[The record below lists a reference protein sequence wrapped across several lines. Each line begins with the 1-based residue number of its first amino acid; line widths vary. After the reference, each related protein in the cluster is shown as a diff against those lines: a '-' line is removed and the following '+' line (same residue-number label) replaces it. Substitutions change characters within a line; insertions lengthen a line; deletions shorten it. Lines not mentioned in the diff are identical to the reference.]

1 MAEKLT
7 PREQIE
13 RILDL
18 VRRAARYGWLVI
30 AISAVGGGLS
40 VLLALSR
47 PHQYESETVLF
58 YRELISQSVLQGRE
72 VVQSSNTLSARFKEM
87 LLARSNLVQVVKKF
101 DLFPDVV
108 AADGEV
114 AAADLL
120 RMRVSFRDKGAG
132 TFRISYKGDSPAEAQ
147 KVTQFLG
154 ERLQKTD
161 NELRRE
167 QAEVTKNF
175 LEQEK
180 KEADDELKQRER
192 TLAEFLS
199 QHPEFA
205 QETSGGSASGAGI
218 RAAQQKK
225 TTASA
230 ASDSGLGALERQR
243 RRIQARL
250 ANPDAPIPV
259 PAPSAS
265 RASEPSELKAAR
277 RDIDEAQRELS
288 EKLGQFTDKHP
299 DVVAARNR
307 LASAQQALRRLEAGL
322 PAASEEQAAP
332 LPVDRSALQRELTKV
347 EREITA
353 YRSRQGGRV
362 PKSSVADDVVNMEIE
377 WARVERVVEE
387 ARERVSSLESR
398 VFTADIT
405 ASSEFA
411 EAAQLSV
418 IDEAYLPHSP
428 AGKPRKM
435 LAIAGGLLFAGLG
448 MALALGLALID
459 DRIYRRYDLQRI
471 GVAPVL
477 VVVPADKRRNRRGRR
492 RG

>member
-18 VRRAARYGWLVI
+18 VRRAARYGWLVV
-30 AISAVGGGLS
+30 AITAVGGGLS

-58 YRELISQSVLQGRE
+58 YREMISQSVLQGRE

-101 DLFPDVV
+101 KLFPDVV
-108 AADGEV
+108 EGDGEV

-120 RMRVSFRDKGAG
+120 RMRISFRDKGAG
-132 TFRISYKGDSPAEAQ
+132 TFRISYKGDTPEEAQ

-154 ERLQKTD
+154 ERLKQTD

-167 QAEVTKNF
+167 QAAVTKSF

-180 KEADDELKQRER
+180 KEADAELAQRER
-192 TLAEFLS
+192 TMAQFLS
-199 QHPEFA
+199 RHPEFA
-205 QETSGGSASGAGI
+205 QETPGGSASGAGI

-225 TTASA
+225 SSSASSA
-230 ASDSGLGALERQR
+230 ESGLSALERQR

-259 PAPSAS
+259 APAPA
-265 RASEPSELKAAR
+265 RTSEPAELKAAR
-277 RDIDEAQRELS
+277 RDIDEAQRELQ

-299 DVVAARNR
+299 DVVAARSR
-307 LASAQQALRRLEAGL
+307 LANAQQALRRLEAGL
-322 PAASEEQAAP
+322 PAVSEEAAQP
-332 LPVDRSALQRELTKV
+332 LPIDRSALQRELAKV
-347 EREITA
+347 EREIA
-353 YRSRQGGRV
+353 GYRSRQGSSAAA
-362 PKSSVADDVVNMEIE
+362 KSQVADDVVNLETE
-377 WARVERVVEE
+377 WAGLERVVEE

-418 IDEAYLPHSP
+418 IDDAYLPHAP
-428 AGKPRKM
+428 AGKPRK
-435 LAIAGGLLFAGLG
+435 LLVIAGGLVFAGLG
-448 MALALGLALID
+448 VVLALGLALID
-459 DRIYRRYDLQRI
+459 DRIYRRYDLQRL

-477 VVVPADKRRNRRGRR
+477 VVVPAEKRRSRRGRR

>member
-18 VRRAARYGWLVI
+18 VRRAARYGWLVV
-30 AISAVGGGLS
+30 AITAVGGGLS

-87 LLARSNLVQVVKKF
+87 LLARSNLVQVVKQFK
-101 DLFPDVV
+101 LFPDVV
-108 AADGEV
+108 DGDGEI

-120 RMRVSFRDKGAG
+120 RMRISFRDKGAG
-132 TFRISYKGDSPAEAQ
+132 TFRISYKGDTPEEAQ

-154 ERLQKTD
+154 ERLKQAD
-161 NELRRE
+161 NELRQE
-167 QAEVTKNF
+167 QAQVTKNF

-180 KEADDELKQRER
+180 KEADEELKQRER
-192 TLAEFLS
+192 EMAQFLT

-205 QETSGGSASGAGI
+205 QETPGGSASGAGI

-225 TTASA
+225 STASA
-230 ASDSGLGALERQR
+230 AADSGLGALERQR

-259 PAPSAS
+259 APPAPSRS
-265 RASEPSELKAAR
+265 SEPSELKSAR
-277 RDIDEAQRELS
+277 RDIEEAQRELS
-288 EKLGQFTDKHP
+288 EKLAQFTDKHP

-307 LASAQQALRRLEAGL
+307 LATAQQSLRRLEAGL
-322 PAASEEQAAP
+322 PAVSEDQAAP
-332 LPVDRSALQRELTKV
+332 LPVDRSALQRELGKV
-347 EREITA
+347 EREIAA
-353 YRSRQGGRV
+353 YRSRQGGRA
-362 PKSSVADDVVNMEIE
+362 PKSSVADDVVNLETE

-411 EAAQLSV
+411 DAAQLSV
-418 IDEAYLPHSP
+418 IDEAYLPHTP
-428 AGKPRKM
+428 AGKPRKLLVM
-435 LAIAGGLLFAGLG
+435 AGGLLFAGLG
-448 MALALGLALID
+448 VALALGLALID

-477 VVVPADKRRNRRGRR
+477 VVVPGEKRRSRRGRR

>member
-30 AISAVGGGLS
+30 AITAVGGGLS

-58 YRELISQSVLQGRE
+58 YRELISQSVLQGRD

-101 DLFPDVV
+101 NLFPDVV
-108 AADGEV
+108 DSDGEV

-132 TFRISYKGDSPAEAQ
+132 TFRISYKGDSPEEAQ

-154 ERLQKTD
+154 ERLRQTD

-167 QAEVTKNF
+167 QAEVTKSF

-180 KEADDELKQRER
+180 KEADEELKQRER
-192 TLAEFLS
+192 TMAEFLS
-199 QHPEFA
+199 KHPEFA
-205 QETSGGSASGAGI
+205 QETPGGSASGAGI

-225 TTASA
+225 SSASA
-230 ASDSGLGALERQR
+230 AADSGLGALERQR
-243 RRIQARL
+243 RRIQVRL

-259 PAPSAS
+259 PAPAARS
-265 RASEPSELKAAR
+265 SEPSELKAAK
-277 RDIDEAQRELS
+277 RDIEEAQRELS
-288 EKLGQFTDKHP
+288 EKLAQFTDKHP

-307 LASAQQALRRLEAGL
+307 LATAQQALRRLEAGL
-322 PAASEEQAAP
+322 PAVSEEQAAP
-332 LPVDRSALQRELTKV
+332 LPVDRSALQRELAKV
-347 EREITA
+347 EREIAA
-353 YRSRQGGRV
+353 YRSRQGGSA
-362 PKSSVADDVVNMEIE
+362 PKSTVADDVVNLETE
-377 WARVERVVEE
+377 WSRLERVVEE

-418 IDEAYLPHSP
+418 IDDAYLPHTP

-448 MALALGLALID
+448 IALALGLALID
-459 DRIYRRYDLQRI
+459 DRIYRRYDLQRL

>member
-18 VRRAARYGWLVI
+18 VRRAARYGWLVV
-30 AISAVGGGLS
+30 AVTAVGGGLS

-58 YRELISQSVLQGRE
+58 YREMISQSVLQGRE

-87 LLARSNLVQVVKKF
+87 LLARSNLIQVVKQFK
-101 DLFPDVV
+101 LFPDVV
-108 AADGEV
+108 ESDGEV

-120 RMRVSFRDKGAG
+120 RMRISFRDKGAG
-132 TFRISYKGDSPAEAQ
+132 TFRISYKGDTPEEAQ

-154 ERLQKTD
+154 ERLKQTD

-167 QAEVTKNF
+167 QAQVTKNF

-180 KEADDELKQRER
+180 KEADEELKQRER
-192 TLAEFLS
+192 EMAQFLTM
-199 QHPEFA
+199 HPEFA
-205 QETSGGSASGAGI
+205 QETPGGSASGAGI

-225 TTASA
+225 SSA
-230 ASDSGLGALERQR
+230 ASSSESGLSALERQR

-259 PAPSAS
+259 APAPT
-265 RASEPSELKAAR
+265 RTSEPAELKAAR
-277 RDIDEAQRELS
+277 RDIEEAQRELQ

-299 DVVAARNR
+299 DVVSARNR
-307 LASAQQALRRLEAGL
+307 LAAAQQALRRLEAGL
-322 PAASEEQAAP
+322 PAVSEEQATP
-332 LPVDRSALQRELTKV
+332 LPIDRSALQRELAKV
-347 EREITA
+347 EREIAA
-353 YRSRQGGRV
+353 YRSRQGGKA
-362 PKSSVADDVVNMEIE
+362 PKSTVADDVVNLETE

-418 IDEAYLPHSP
+418 IDDAYLPHTP
-428 AGKPRKM
+428 AGKPRR
-435 LAIAGGLLFAGLG
+435 LLVIAGGLLFAGLG
-448 MALALGLALID
+448 VALALGLALID
-459 DRIYRRYDLQRI
+459 DRIYRRYDLQRL

-477 VVVPADKRRNRRGRR
+477 VVVPADTRRKRRGRR

>member
-18 VRRAARYGWLVI
+18 VRRAARYGWLVV
-30 AISAVGGGLS
+30 AITAVGGGLS

-87 LLARSNLVQVVKKF
+87 LLARSNLIEVVKKF
-101 DLFPDVV
+101 KLFPDVV
-108 AADGEV
+108 DGDGEV

-132 TFRISYKGDSPAEAQ
+132 TFRISYKGDTPEEAQ

-154 ERLQKTD
+154 ERLKQAD
-161 NELRRE
+161 NELRQE
-167 QAEVTKNF
+167 QAQVTKNF

-180 KEADDELKQRER
+180 KEADEDLKQRER
-192 TLAEFLS
+192 EMAQFLT

-205 QETSGGSASGAGI
+205 QETPGGSASGAGI
-218 RAAQQKK
+218 RAAQKK
-225 TTASA
+225 SSSASA

-250 ANPDAPIPV
+250 ANPDAPIP
-259 PAPSAS
+259 APTPTPTRS
-265 RASEPSELKAAR
+265 SEPSELKAAK
-277 RDIDEAQRELS
+277 RDIEEAQRELS

-322 PAASEEQAAP
+322 PAVSEEVSAP
-332 LPVDRSALQRELTKV
+332 LPVDRSALQRELAKV
-347 EREITA
+347 EREIAA
-353 YRSRQGGRV
+353 YRSRQGGNA
-362 PKSSVADDVVNMEIE
+362 PKSSVADDVVNLETE

-387 ARERVSSLESR
+387 TRERVSSLESR

-418 IDEAYLPHSP
+418 IDEAYLPHTP
-428 AGKPRKM
+428 AGKPRKLLVM
-435 LAIAGGLLFAGLG
+435 AGGLLFAGLG
-448 MALALGLALID
+448 VALALGLALID

-477 VVVPADKRRNRRGRR
+477 VVVPGDKRRSRRGRR

>member
-18 VRRAARYGWLVI
+18 VRRAARYGWLVV
-30 AISAVGGGLS
+30 AVTAVGGGLS

-87 LLARSNLVQVVKKF
+87 LVARSNLVEVVKKF

-108 AADGEV
+108 DSDGEV

-120 RMRVSFRDKGAG
+120 RTRISFRDKGAG
-132 TFRISYKGDSPAEAQ
+132 TFRISYKGDSPEEAQ

-154 ERLQKTD
+154 ERLQQAD

-167 QAEVTKNF
+167 QAQVTKNF

-180 KEADDELKQRER
+180 KEADEELKQRER
-192 TLAEFLS
+192 AMAQFLT

-205 QETSGGSASGAGI
+205 QESPGGSASGAGI

-225 TTASA
+225 SSA
-230 ASDSGLGALERQR
+230 ASASDAGLGALERQR

-259 PAPSAS
+259 APGPS
-265 RASEPSELKAAR
+265 RSSEPSELKAAR
-277 RDIDEAQRELS
+277 RDIEEAQRELQ

-322 PAASEEQAAP
+322 PAVSEEQAAP
-332 LPVDRSALQRELTKV
+332 LPVDRSALQRELAKV
-347 EREITA
+347 EREIAA
-353 YRSRQGGRV
+353 YRSRQGGAA
-362 PKSSVADDVVNMEIE
+362 PKSTVADDVVNLETE

-418 IDEAYLPHSP
+418 IDDAYLPHTP
-428 AGKPRKM
+428 AGKPRKL
-435 LAIAGGLLFAGLG
+435 LAVAGGLLFAGLG
-448 MALALGLALID
+448 VALALGLALID
-459 DRIYRRYDLQRI
+459 DRIYRRYDLQRL

-477 VVVPADKRRNRRGRR
+477 VVVPGDKRRNRRGRR

>member
-18 VRRAARYGWLVI
+18 VRRAARYGWLVV
-30 AISAVGGGLS
+30 AITAVGGGLS

-101 DLFPDVV
+101 NLFPDVV
-108 AADGEV
+108 ERDGEV

-120 RMRVSFRDKGAG
+120 RMRISFRDKGAG
-132 TFRISYKGDSPAEAQ
+132 TFRISYKGDTPDEAQ

-154 ERLQKTD
+154 ERLKQTD

-167 QAEVTKNF
+167 QAAVTKNF

-180 KEADDELKQRER
+180 KEADEELKQRER
-192 TLAEFLS
+192 TMAEFLAK
-199 QHPEFA
+199 HPEFA
-205 QETSGGSASGAGI
+205 QETPGGSASGAGI

-225 TTASA
+225 SSASSSA
-230 ASDSGLGALERQR
+230 ESGLSALERQR

-259 PAPSAS
+259 APAPT
-265 RASEPSELKAAR
+265 RTSEPAELKAAR
-277 RDIDEAQRELS
+277 RDIEEAQRELQ

-322 PAASEEQAAP
+322 PAVSEEVAQP
-332 LPVDRSALQRELTKV
+332 LPLDRGALQRELAKV
-347 EREITA
+347 EREIAA
-353 YRSRQGGRV
+353 YRSRQGGAA
-362 PKSSVADDVVNMEIE
+362 KSQVADDVVNLETE
-377 WARVERVVEE
+377 WSRLERVVEE

-418 IDEAYLPHSP
+418 IDDAYLPHTP
-428 AGKPRKM
+428 AGKPRK
-435 LAIAGGLLFAGLG
+435 LLVIAGGLLFAGLG
-448 MALALGLALID
+448 VALALGLALID
-459 DRIYRRYDLQRI
+459 DRIYRRYDLQRL

-477 VVVPADKRRNRRGRR
+477 VVVPGDRRRNRRGRR